1 LVILTRLMVTSQFA
15 LPYHFSDCDA
25 ARPPERVVPTFLHL
39 VTTLGGGSF
48 CAAMTWVPLTAL
60 EPCRIDI
67 HYQFQPD
74 VYFDFQSSHGDV
86 HLSRISST
94 SC

>member
-1 LVILTRLMVTSQFA
+1 MNTNQFA
-15 LPYHFSDCDA
+15 LQYHFANRPEA
-25 ARPPERVVPTFLHL
+25 ARPPERVVPTFLRL
-39 VTTLGGGSF
+39 VTAHGGGSF
-48 CAAMTWVPLTAL
+48 YAAITCVPLIAS
-60 EPCRIDI
+60 EPGQIDI

>member
-1 LVILTRLMVTSQFA
+1 MPR
-15 LPYHFSDCDA
+15 
-25 ARPPERVVPTFLHL
+25 FLRL
-39 VTTLGGGSF
+39 VTALGGGSF
-48 CAAMTWVPLTAL
+48 YAAITCVPLIAS
-60 EPCRIDI
+60 EPGQIDI